1 MSSIKI
7 INRTAIVWL
16 AALLFTAQLAASDES
31 TSASANFG
39 GPDTVPNLIESDSAD
54 AERGWGTRQGEKWD
68 AWKAKIAE
76 DHGIGLG
83 LDYSAVYLNASATR
97 PDGQRDSGAG
107 MARFYGSWDAIGR
120 ESGNTGTF
128 VWKFEHRHGYTDPAP
143 SPTWSVTELGYVGLM
158 YAPFSD
164 QGART
169 TNFYW
174 RQRMGGGKYALL
186 AGFLD
191 VTDFLDLYGLV
202 SPWLHFS
209 NFAFSTGSAAIDVP
223 NDATFG
229 AAFGAM
235 LTNQLYLI
243 ASLVDANSDPKA
255 FWDSAETFFS
265 DKEYF
270 KSLELGWTSGQSR
283 IYLDNYHL
291 TLWHKDEREDVDGLG
306 TNKPAGWGANLS
318 FSRFVN
324 DRWMPFL
331 RAGYSEDGD
340 SLLSKAVS
348 TGLGYRLR
356 ENRDLL
362 GFGLNWGEPNENQG
376 VGDDEQYS
384 SELFYRLMLGKRFNL
399 TADLQY
405 LKNPAYNPDA
415 DTIWVIGARGRLA
428 F

>member
-1 MSSIKI
+1 MRFSAL
-7 INRTAIVWL
+7 AIGLMAAPLL
-16 AALLFTAQLAASDES
+16 AATDTSKKTS
-31 TSASANFG
+31 TNFG
-39 GPDTVPNLIESDSAD
+39 GPDAVPNQIESDAVE
-54 AERGWGTRQGEKWD
+54 AERGLGTRQGERWD
-68 AWKAKIAE
+68 DWKAGLAE
-76 DHGIGLG
+76 KHGLG
-83 LDYSAVYLNASATR
+83 LGIDYSAVYMNASATR
-97 PDGQRDSGAG
+97 PDGQKDTGAG
-107 MARFYGSWDAIGR
+107 MLRFYGTWDAIGR
-120 ESGNTGTF
+120 DSGNTGTF
-128 VWKFEHRHGYTDPAP
+128 VWKFEHRHGYLDPAP
-143 SPTWSVTELGYVGLM
+143 SPTWAFTELGYVGLM

-164 QGART
+164 QGTRT

-174 RQRMGGGKYALL
+174 RQRMGEKYTLL

-191 VTDFLDLYGLV
+191 VTDFLDLYGLA

-209 NFAFSTGSAAIDVP
+209 NFAFSTGGAAIDVP
-223 NDATFG
+223 NDASFG

-235 LTNQLYLI
+235 LSDHVYLV

-265 DKEYF
+265 DREYF
-270 KSLELGWTSGQSR
+270 KSLELGWTSSQGR

-291 TLWHKDEREDVDGLG
+291 TLWHKDEREDFDGLG
-306 TNKPAGWGANLS
+306 NDKPSGWGANLS
-318 FSRFVN
+318 FSRFID

-340 SLLSKAVS
+340 SLLSRSVS
-348 TGLGYRLR
+348 TGIGYRLR

-362 GFGLNWGEPNENQG
+362 GFGINWGKPNENQG
-376 VGDDEQYS
+376 VGDDSQYS

-405 LKNPAYNPDA
+405 QKNPAFNTDA